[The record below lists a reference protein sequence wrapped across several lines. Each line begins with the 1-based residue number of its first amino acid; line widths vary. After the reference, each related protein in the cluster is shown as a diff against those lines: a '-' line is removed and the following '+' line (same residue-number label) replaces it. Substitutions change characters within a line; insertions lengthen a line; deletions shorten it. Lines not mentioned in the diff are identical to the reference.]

1 MPKRSLRIVKETSG
15 VPVLGICEYCGKQ
28 FPAERHIVRQSVKAR
43 ASIDQQFDAHQC
55 KREDISRAATRI
67 VRQATENKKT

>member
-1 MPKRSLRIVKETSG
+1 MPKRSLRIVKETAG
-15 VPVLGICEYCGKQ
+15 IPVLGICEYCGKQ
-28 FPAERHIVRQSVKAR
+28 FPAERHIVRQMVKAR

-55 KREDISRAATRI
+55 KREDTSRAATRI